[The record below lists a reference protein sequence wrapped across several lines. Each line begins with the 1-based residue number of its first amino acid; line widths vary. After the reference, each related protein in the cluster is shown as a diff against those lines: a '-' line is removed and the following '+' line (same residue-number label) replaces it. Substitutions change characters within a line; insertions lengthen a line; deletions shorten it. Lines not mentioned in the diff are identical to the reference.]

1 MCIAEL
7 FAPKNT
13 VLPGAAIDA
22 RSAGIALRDTGL
34 ATGATDGMP
43 INALSLESEKS
54 KYYGS

>member
-22 RSAGIALRDTGL
+22 RSAGITLRDAGL
-34 ATGATDGMP
+34 ATGTTEGMP
-43 INALSLESEKS
+43 TNALSLESEKS
-54 KYYGS
+54 EYNGS